1 MSEPRPRLYPKRPG
15 DVPAIVPRR
24 RATADET
31 WAGLTASVTRQ
42 RDDDTFEHYAIQ
54 VECWIEGD
62 SDGAMAQPD
71 EPAHVPASREWVPTS
86 FDPDGTPVFGL
97 G

>member
-15 DVPAIVPRR
+15 DVPAITPRR

-31 WAGLTASVTRQ
+31 WAGLTAPVTRML
-42 RDDDTFEHYAIQ
+42 DDDTFVRYAVQ

-62 SDGAMAQPD
+62 RAKPRPI
-71 EPAHVPASREWVPTS
+71 EPAPAPLREMVPTYV
-86 FDPDGTPVFGL
+86 DADGVPVFVL